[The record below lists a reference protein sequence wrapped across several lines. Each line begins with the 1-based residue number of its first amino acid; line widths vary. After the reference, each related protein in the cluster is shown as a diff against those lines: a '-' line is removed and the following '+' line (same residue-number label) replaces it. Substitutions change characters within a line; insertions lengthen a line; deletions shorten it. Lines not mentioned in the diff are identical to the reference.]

1 MTHILYFSHKTES
14 SSYFWY
20 NPLKISFHEEK
31 CCQLPFRSW
40 SRRPTSVLQKLSE
53 KNTIITKEPNVS
65 SSALWDSRC
74 LVISRI
80 FFSLWFCSYTD
91 HHRKRKKGGG
101 GIEKCGTTDFHLYH
115 SVLCISWIYQLHPT
129 YCPQNRGWE
138 WMHLHCCCTG
148 QGRSSAC
155 ACMCLL
161 LIHALLIFHTNGR
174 VLFKDKATV

>member
-101 GIEKCGTTDFHLYH
+101 GRDRKMWYH
-115 SVLCISWIYQLHPT
+115 WFPSIPFCAVYLMDISTPPHILPPKQRMGVNAP
-129 YCPQNRGWE
+129 
-138 WMHLHCCCTG
+138 
-148 QGRSSAC
+148 S
-155 ACMCLL
+155 LL
-161 LIHALLIFHTNGR
+161 LHWTGKEQCVCMHVPAAVSCSTQHLPHKRQSTL
-174 VLFKDKATV
+174 